1 MSSTAAAV
9 IVIVFAALALAMM
22 AGIGGYT
29 VGRVRATEA
38 TTKKTLEADER
49 LHGTLVYCRDRII
62 TVSGLLAFET
72 EQTERYRDIARQ
84 AVEALPSK
92 DIQRLL
98 LERKLREA
106 DGLLQAK
113 IAEVEEVTKK
123 G

>member
-1 MSSTAAAV
+1 MSTAAA
-9 IVIVFAALALAMM
+9 IIAFAVLVLVAM
-22 AGIGGYT
+22 AGVAGY
-29 VGRVRATEA
+29 VLGRARAAEA

-72 EQTERYRDIARQ
+72 EQTERYRNVARK

-92 DIQRLL
+92 DIRKLL
-98 LERKLREA
+98 LERELQETDDRLRSKL
-106 DGLLQAK
+106 
-113 IAEVEEVTKK
+113 AEVEEVKK

>member
-1 MSSTAAAV
+1 MSTAAA
-9 IVIVFAALALAMM
+9 IIAFAVLVLVAM
-22 AGIGGYT
+22 AGVAGY
-29 VGRVRATEA
+29 VLGRARAAEA

-72 EQTERYRDIARQ
+72 EQTERYRNVARK

-92 DIQRLL
+92 DIRKLL
-98 LERKLREA
+98 LERELQKA
-106 DGLLQAK
+106 DNVLQAK
-113 IAEVEEVTKK
+113 IAEVKEVTKK

>member
-1 MSSTAAAV
+1 MDTIAV
-9 IVIVFAALALAMM
+9 TIVIIAVVVLVAM
-22 AGIGGYT
+22 AGVAGY
-29 VGRVRATEA
+29 VLGRARAAEA

-72 EQTERYRDIARQ
+72 EQTERYRNVARK

-92 DIQRLL
+92 DIRKLL

-106 DGLLQAK
+106 DNILRSK
-113 IAEVEEVTKK
+113 IAEVEEVKK